1 MNPIFEIQSF
11 IQSANLYL
19 LNKTETL
26 PVHGLDLI
34 TILRGSMTMK
44 EPSICCGPKDCL
56 ILGPG
61 NLINVTSDD
70 ECLFLKV
77 SLRPECILDTMFQES
92 MLSSS
97 AKFLSSFEQIH
108 PILLDYA
115 KVYLSGQTLNQ
126 YRLSALTLQLLDL
139 LARDSSLVPGLP
151 DVSRQKEC
159 SKQELLV
166 ERVTSYLEENY
177 KENPGLS
184 KTAAFFSITPQYLSS
199 LFQKYFNQTFQNHL
213 KGVQCRQGALYYRYT
228 DLELHEICEK
238 VGLTSPDALKEYFNL
253 EGIKKPVIF
262 GSFSS
267 SFMKPL
273 SPESSLLSFRQIK
286 SGQTPPQ
293 EKPVRVYEVIET
305 TVLKSREVPGFWNR
319 LINLGYA
326 QDFSNVKIFDQLKE
340 TQREIGFSYGRICRL
355 FDLVSQYSIS
365 GRSIYDYNQIFQILD
380 IMIENRML
388 PFLELSNKLFR
399 IHLSAKE
406 NIAKNLVGSTVS
418 YFDQLL
424 EILPDFLR
432 ACINRYGQESVNSW
446 RFEISYTIYDF
457 IELSEIFPLSKY
469 IRYFKRLKEIIKT
482 YAPECQVGG
491 PGFNQWNNP
500 QLLTKIYEMMKAAQ
514 AAPDFLTAYIYP
526 TTSDGADASISSDE
540 DLAIKRIKEISE
552 ITKSL
557 IANHGLW
564 ITEFNSNISSRNLL
578 NDSSFQSEFL
588 AKNLS
593 QSYGLDI
600 EALGYYMLFDVPLR
614 HSDSMD
620 MLFGGW
626 GLFTDSGIPKPS
638 YHTYH
643 MFSMLGK
650 NLLYAHKNFLI
661 TADTNSSFRFLFFHY
676 EHINPAFTG
685 RNIQI
690 EDFETDGVFFIS
702 TNPDYW
708 EIRVNDAT
716 KGTYLVKEYV
726 ISDSRSNLLF
736 LWKQMNLITVSRPE
750 NISVLKQN
758 SSMLPKLTTLE
769 VDHSGQLRYQISL
782 RRREVKLVT
791 IDLHTAPASI
801 QRRPSDEL
809 VPKSPY

>member
-1 MNPIFEIQSF
+1 M
-11 IQSANLYL
+11 
-19 LNKTETL
+19 
-26 PVHGLDLI
+26 
-34 TILRGSMTMK
+34 
-44 EPSICCGPKDCL
+44 
-56 ILGPG
+56 
-61 NLINVTSDD
+61 
-70 ECLFLKV
+70 
-77 SLRPECILDTMFQES
+77 
-92 MLSSS
+92 
-97 AKFLSSFEQIH
+97 
-108 PILLDYA
+108 
-115 KVYLSGQTLNQ
+115 
-126 YRLSALTLQLLDL
+126 
-139 LARDSSLVPGLP
+139 
-151 DVSRQKEC
+151 
-159 SKQELLV
+159 
-166 ERVTSYLEENY
+166 
-177 KENPGLS
+177 
-184 KTAAFFSITPQYLSS
+184 
-199 LFQKYFNQTFQNHL
+199 
-213 KGVQCRQGALYYRYT
+213 
-228 DLELHEICEK
+228 
-238 VGLTSPDALKEYFNL
+238 
-253 EGIKKPVIF
+253 
-262 GSFSS
+262 
-267 SFMKPL
+267 
-273 SPESSLLSFRQIK
+273 
-286 SGQTPPQ
+286 
-293 EKPVRVYEVIET
+293 
-305 TVLKSREVPGFWNR
+305 PGFWNR

-326 QDFSNVKIFDQLKE
+326 QDFSNVKIFHQLTY

-355 FDLVSQYSIS
+355 FDLVSQYSI
-365 GRSIYDYNQIFQILD
+365 GGKSIYDYNQIFQILD
-380 IMIENRML
+380 IMVENRML

-469 IRYFKRLKEIIKT
+469 IRYFKRLKELIKT

-500 QLLTKIYEMMKAAQ
+500 QLLTKIYEMMQAAQ
-514 AAPDFLTAYIYP
+514 ATPDFLTAYIYP
-526 TTSDGADASISSDE
+526 LTSDGADASISSDE

-557 IANHGLW
+557 NPKHDLW

-593 QSYGLDI
+593 QSCGLDI

-614 HSDSMD
+614 HSDSLD

-638 YHTYH
+638 YHAYH

-650 NLLYAHKNFLI
+650 HLLYAHKNFLI
-661 TADTNSSFRFLFFHY
+661 TADSSSSFRFLFFHY

-690 EDFETDGVFFIS
+690 EDFETDGAFFIS

-708 EIRVNDAT
+708 EIRVNDT
-716 KGTYLVKEYV
+716 SEGTYLVKEYV

-769 VDHSGQLRYQISL
+769 VDHSGQLNYQISL

-801 QRRPSDEL
+801 RRRPANEL